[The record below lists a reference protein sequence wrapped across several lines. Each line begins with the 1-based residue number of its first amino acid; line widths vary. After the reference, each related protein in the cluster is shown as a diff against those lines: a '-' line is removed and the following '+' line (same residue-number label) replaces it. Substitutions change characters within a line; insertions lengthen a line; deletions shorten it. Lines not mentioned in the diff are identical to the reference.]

1 MVHSA
6 PVPQDF
12 CDTVMKE
19 IHASNLDFLVQESP
33 YSLYVTIRKKFAK
46 NLPSRLTKHGNQTVE
61 IFKPELESSK
71 EAFKLHKN
79 KLDESDALLLLESA
93 KCKTLKEELKQ
104 LKASLEDKIDTLVV
118 KLEAAEEEIDD
129 LRSIHADANNNAEV
143 KNENTKLKA
152 QLTEQVQELS
162 DLKSINMNYKKSARV
177 LDNDLAKTREKAR
190 LELTESK
197 KILKKEIKYW
207 RKELGEER
215 KFKIQLENIL
225 KESNE
230 LVKLHL
236 SSIAVPTFQTGGSSP
251 EQDSVELSLSQDNK
265 SATFPQEQITC
276 VICTEPVSNYVP
288 KYVLGE

>member
-1 MVHSA
+1 M
-6 PVPQDF
+6 
-12 CDTVMKE
+12 
-19 IHASNLDFLVQESP
+19 
-33 YSLYVTIRKKFAK
+33 
-46 NLPSRLTKHGNQTVE
+46 
-61 IFKPELESSK
+61 
-71 EAFKLHKN
+71 
-79 KLDESDALLLLESA
+79 
-93 KCKTLKEELKQ
+93 
-104 LKASLEDKIDTLVV
+104 
-118 KLEAAEEEIDD
+118 
-129 LRSIHADANNNAEV
+129 

-197 KILKKEIKYW
+197 KILKKEIKYC

-215 KFKIQLENIL
+215 KLKIQLENKL

-288 KYVLGE
+288 KYVLGEEINPACQNCKASSTESETQQEDKIDETSDAVVVIPREPTQTNKEDKIREKMRISIKKKLETRFQEGQISKQEKEELEEELVTEMDEEIAKEILIRN